1 LQGSVLV
8 LVEVRPDG
16 AVAPDH
22 ITIVQGLGMGL
33 DEKAIQAV
41 RQWIFKPAYQD
52 GKPMKTA
59 MPVAVQVEFRL

>member
-1 LQGSVLV
+1 LQGSVIV

-16 AVAPDH
+16 TVAPDN

-33 DEKAIQAV
+33 DEQAIQAV
-41 RQWIFKPAYQD
+41 SQWIFKPAYQD
-52 GKPMKTA
+52 GKPMGVA